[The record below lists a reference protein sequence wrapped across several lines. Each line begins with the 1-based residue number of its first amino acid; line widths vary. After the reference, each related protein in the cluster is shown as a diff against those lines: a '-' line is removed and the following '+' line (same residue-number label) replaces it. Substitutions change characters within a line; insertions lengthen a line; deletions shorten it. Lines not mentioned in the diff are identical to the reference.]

1 MGSNLTGLI
10 LSKGLVVEMDK
21 ALAEHIMPRQAEFVA
36 SGIWDDERFGLSVA
50 ERAAADPNKEAVVD
64 RKGKRRITYGELDV
78 LSNQAANL
86 LIDAGVEPGD
96 VVAVQLPNCIEAAVL
111 GVAISKAGAIINPM
125 MTLYREK
132 ELKHMLG
139 TTRAK
144 VIFTPDFYRKCS
156 HRDLLARV
164 TGELDHELKTIVI
177 DVPGNDADGP
187 SEWLDS
193 LSQWSD
199 APVAVE
205 RSSADVSVV
214 LFTSGTENA
223 PKAVMHTEQTLN
235 SNIRAG
241 WKGFEMGDDEVCWMP
256 SPVGHSTGYAWGIR
270 FALQNGA
277 KLILQDRWTPEEGVA
292 TVERE
297 RPTYSLS
304 ATIFL
309 TDMLSIAE
317 QRAVDLSSLRVFGC
331 GGAPVPPEV
340 VNAAADNGINVLRL
354 YGQTETEVATM
365 NTPSCSLEKLINT
378 DGAALE
384 GFKVEI
390 RDENGESLPVGT
402 EGELCVTGPGV
413 SVGYFR
419 LPEQTLSK
427 FRNGWVHTGD
437 IAVMDEDGYITIVGR
452 KSEII
457 IRGGLNIT
465 PREVEEAIIPVKGV
479 SAVAI
484 VGLPHNRLGE
494 QCCACIIPKEGV
506 EITLDN
512 ICDELRSRGVS
523 AYKLPERLEIFEEFP
538 MTASGKVQRHNL
550 VKILKAKDSQA

>member
-1 MGSNLTGLI
+1 M
-10 LSKGLVVEMDK
+10 SKGLVVEMDK

-50 ERAAADPNKEAVVD
+50 ARAAANPNKEAVVD

-111 GVAISKAGAIINPM
+111 GVAISKVGAIINPM

-144 VIFTPDFYRKCS
+144 LIFTPDFYRKCS

-177 DVPGNDADGP
+177 DVPENDADGP

-331 GGAPVPPEV
+331 GGAPVPAGV

-365 NTPSCSLEKLINT
+365 NTPSCPLEKLINT

-390 RDENGESLPVGT
+390 RDENGESLPAGT

-437 IAVMDEDGYITIVGR
+437 IAVMDEGGYITIVGR

-457 IRGGLNIT
+457 IRGGLNIA
-465 PREVEEAIIPVKGV
+465 PREVEEAIIPIKGV

-494 QCCACIIPKEGV
+494 QCCACIIPEEGV

-523 AYKLPERLEIFEEFP
+523 AYKLPERLAIFEEFP

-550 VKILKAKDSQA
+550 AKILKAKDSQA

>member
-1 MGSNLTGLI
+1 MSER
-10 LSKGLVVEMDK
+10 LVIEMDES
-21 ALAEHIMPRQAEFVA
+21 LAECIVPRRAEFIA
-36 SGIWDDERFGLSVA
+36 SGIWNDERFGLSVA
-50 ERAAADPNKEAVVD
+50 GHAAVNPNKEAVVD

-111 GVAISKAGAIINPM
+111 GVAISKVGAIINPM

-139 TTRAK
+139 TTRTK
-144 VIFTPDFYRKCS
+144 VIFTPGFYRKCS
-156 HRDLLARV
+156 HRDLLAGV
-164 TGELDHELKTIVI
+164 SAELDHELQTIVI
-177 DVPGNDADGP
+177 DVPENDADRP

-193 LSQWSD
+193 LSQWPD
-199 APVAVE
+199 TPVVVE
-205 RSSADVSVV
+205 RSAADVSVV

-241 WKGFEMGDDEVCWMP
+241 WQGFEMGDDEVCWMP

-277 KLILQDRWTPEEGVA
+277 KLILQDRWTPEEGIA

-309 TDMLSIAE
+309 TDMLAIAE

-331 GGAPVPPEV
+331 GGAPVPAEV
-340 VNAAADNGINVLRL
+340 VNAAADNGIKVLRL
-354 YGQTETEVATM
+354 YGQTETEIATM
-365 NTPSCSLEKLINT
+365 NTPSCSLDKLINT

-384 GFKVEI
+384 GFKIDI
-390 RDENGESLPVGT
+390 RNEAGESLRLAQKGSYVSQVPV
-402 EGELCVTGPGV
+402 
-413 SVGYFR
+413 
-419 LPEQTLSK
+419 
-427 FRNGWVHTGD
+427 
-437 IAVMDEDGYITIVGR
+437 
-452 KSEII
+452 
-457 IRGGLNIT
+457 
-465 PREVEEAIIPVKGV
+465 
-479 SAVAI
+479 
-484 VGLPHNRLGE
+484 
-494 QCCACIIPKEGV
+494 
-506 EITLDN
+506 
-512 ICDELRSRGVS
+512 
-523 AYKLPERLEIFEEFP
+523 
-538 MTASGKVQRHNL
+538 
-550 VKILKAKDSQA
+550 

>member
-1 MGSNLTGLI
+1 MGSNLIGLI

-50 ERAAADPNKEAVVD
+50 ERAAANPNNEAVVD

-78 LSNQAANL
+78 LSNQAANM

-111 GVAISKAGAIINPM
+111 GVAISKVGAIINPM

-139 TTRAK
+139 TTQAK

-156 HRDLLARV
+156 HRDLLVRV

-177 DVPGNDADGP
+177 DVPENDADGP

-199 APVAVE
+199 TPVAVE
-205 RSSADVSVV
+205 RSAADVSVV
-214 LFTSGTENA
+214 LFTSGTEKA

-241 WKGFEMGDDEVCWMP
+241 WKGFELGDDEVCWMP

-270 FALQNGA
+270 VALQNGA

-297 RPTYSLS
+297 RPTYTLS

-331 GGAPVPPEV
+331 GGAPVPAEV

-354 YGQTETEVATM
+354 YGQTETEIATM
-365 NTPSCSLEKLINT
+365 NTPSCSLDKLINT

-384 GFKVEI
+384 GFKIDI
-390 RDENGESLPVGT
+390 RNEAGESLPAGT

-413 SVGYFR
+413 SVGYFQ

-427 FRNGWVHTGD
+427 FRNGWVYTGD

-465 PREVEEAIIPVKGV
+465 PREVEEAIIPIKGV

-494 QCCACIIPKEGV
+494 QCCACIIPEEGV

-550 VKILKAKDSQA
+550 AKILKAKDSQA

>member
-1 MGSNLTGLI
+1 MGSNLIGLI

-50 ERAAADPNKEAVVD
+50 ERAAANPNKEAVVD

-78 LSNQAANL
+78 LSNQAANM

-111 GVAISKAGAIINPM
+111 GVAISKVGAIINPM

-139 TTRAK
+139 TTQAK

-177 DVPGNDADGP
+177 DVPENDADGP

-331 GGAPVPPEV
+331 GGAPVPAEV

-465 PREVEEAIIPVKGV
+465 PREVEEAIIPIKGV

-494 QCCACIIPKEGV
+494 QCCACIIPEEGV

-550 VKILKAKDSQA
+550 AKILKAKDSQA

>member
-1 MGSNLTGLI
+1 M
-10 LSKGLVVEMDK
+10 
-21 ALAEHIMPRQAEFVA
+21 
-36 SGIWDDERFGLSVA
+36 LSV
-50 ERAAADPNKEAVVD
+50 
-64 RKGKRRITYGELDV
+64 
-78 LSNQAANL
+78 
-86 LIDAGVEPGD
+86 
-96 VVAVQLPNCIEAAVL
+96 
-111 GVAISKAGAIINPM
+111 
-125 MTLYREK
+125 
-132 ELKHMLG
+132 
-139 TTRAK
+139 
-144 VIFTPDFYRKCS
+144 
-156 HRDLLARV
+156 
-164 TGELDHELKTIVI
+164 
-177 DVPGNDADGP
+177 
-187 SEWLDS
+187 
-193 LSQWSD
+193 
-199 APVAVE
+199 
-205 RSSADVSVV
+205 
-214 LFTSGTENA
+214 
-223 PKAVMHTEQTLN
+223 
-235 SNIRAG
+235 
-241 WKGFEMGDDEVCWMP
+241 
-256 SPVGHSTGYAWGIR
+256 
-270 FALQNGA
+270 
-277 KLILQDRWTPEEGVA
+277 
-292 TVERE
+292 
-297 RPTYSLS
+297 
-304 ATIFL
+304 
-309 TDMLSIAE
+309 AE

-331 GGAPVPPEV
+331 GGAPVPAEV

-419 LPEQTLSK
+419 LKEQTLSK

-465 PREVEEAIIPVKGV
+465 PREVEEAIIPIKGV

-494 QCCACIIPKEGV
+494 QCCACIIPEEGV

-512 ICDELRSRGVS
+512 ICDELRSREVS
-523 AYKLPERLEIFEEFP
+523 AYKLPERLEIFDKFP
-538 MTASGKVQRHNL
+538 ITASGKVQRHKL

>member
-1 MGSNLTGLI
+1 MGSNLIGLI

-50 ERAAADPNKEAVVD
+50 ERAAANPNKEAVVD

-111 GVAISKAGAIINPM
+111 GVAISKVGAIINPM

-164 TGELDHELKTIVI
+164 TEELDHELETIVI

-199 APVAVE
+199 APVGVE

-270 FALQNGA
+270 FALLHGA

-297 RPTYSLS
+297 RPTYTLS

-309 TDMLSIAE
+309 TDMLSIAA

-331 GGAPVPPEV
+331 GGAPVPAEV

-427 FRNGWVHTGD
+427 FRNGWVHTDD

-465 PREVEEAIIPVKGV
+465 PREVEEAIIPIKGV

-494 QCCACIIPKEGV
+494 QCCACIIPEEGV

-512 ICDELRSRGVS
+512 ICDELRSQGVS

-550 VKILKAKDSQA
+550 AKILKAKDSQA

>member
-1 MGSNLTGLI
+1 MGSNLIGLI

-50 ERAAADPNKEAVVD
+50 ERAAANPNKEAVVD

-111 GVAISKAGAIINPM
+111 GVAISKVGAIINPM

-164 TGELDHELKTIVI
+164 TEELDHELKTIVI
-177 DVPGNDADGP
+177 DAPENDADGP

-205 RSSADVSVV
+205 RSAADVSVV

-331 GGAPVPPEV
+331 GGAPVPAEV

-390 RDENGESLPVGT
+390 RDENGESLPAGT

-457 IRGGLNIT
+457 IRGGLNIA
-465 PREVEEAIIPVKGV
+465 PREVEEAIIPIEGV

-494 QCCACIIPKEGV
+494 QCCACIIPEEGV

-550 VKILKAKDSQA
+550 AKILKAKDSQA

>member
-1 MGSNLTGLI
+1 M
-10 LSKGLVVEMDK
+10 SKGLVVEMDK

-50 ERAAADPNKEAVVD
+50 ARAAANPNKEAVVD

-111 GVAISKAGAIINPM
+111 GVAISKVGAIINPM

-139 TTRAK
+139 TTRAE

-164 TGELDHELKTIVI
+164 TEELDHELKTIVI
-177 DVPGNDADGP
+177 DVPENDADGP

-241 WKGFEMGDDEVCWMP
+241 WKGFEMGADEVCWMP

-331 GGAPVPPEV
+331 GGAPVPAEV

-365 NTPSCSLEKLINT
+365 NTPSCPLEKLINT

-390 RDENGESLPVGT
+390 RDENGESLPAGT

-465 PREVEEAIIPVKGV
+465 PREVEEAIIPIKGV

-494 QCCACIIPKEGV
+494 QCCACIIPEEGV

-538 MTASGKVQRHNL
+538 MTASGKVQRNNL
-550 VKILKAKDSQA
+550 AKILKAKDSQA

>member
-10 LSKGLVVEMDK
+10 LSEGLVVEMDK
-21 ALAEHIMPRQAEFVA
+21 ALAGHIMPRQAEFVA

-50 ERAAADPNKEAVVD
+50 ERAAANPNNEAVVD

-111 GVAISKAGAIINPM
+111 GVAISKAGAIVNPM

-164 TGELDHELKTIVI
+164 AGELDHELKTIVV
-177 DVPGNDADGP
+177 DVPDNDADGP
-187 SEWLDS
+187 SGWLDS
-193 LSQWSD
+193 LSQWPD
-199 APVAVE
+199 APVAVA

-331 GGAPVPPEV
+331 GGAPVPAEV

-465 PREVEEAIIPVKGV
+465 PREVEEAIIPIKGV

-484 VGLPHNRLGE
+484 IGLPHNRLGE
-494 QCCACIIPKEGV
+494 QCCACIIPEEGF

-550 VKILKAKDSQA
+550 AKILKAKDSQA